1 MPEYKKQSHYDNKIM
16 YSAFLYSDTLYT
28 LYEVWSLQT
37 ILLTLLFAALP
48 GSRSASRSAP
58 GHLPLKNRLSG

>member
-1 MPEYKKQSHYDNKIM
+1 MQSIKKQSHYDNKIM

-37 ILLTLLFAALP
+37 ILLILLSSAP
-48 GSRSASRSAP
+48 HGSRFASRLAP
-58 GHLPLKNRLSG
+58 DRLLLKIHLSD

>member
-28 LYEVWSLQT
+28 LYEVWSFQT
-37 ILLTLLFAALP
+37 ILLILLSSAP
-48 GSRSASRSAP
+48 HGSRFASRLAP
-58 GHLPLKNRLSG
+58 DRLLLKIHLSG